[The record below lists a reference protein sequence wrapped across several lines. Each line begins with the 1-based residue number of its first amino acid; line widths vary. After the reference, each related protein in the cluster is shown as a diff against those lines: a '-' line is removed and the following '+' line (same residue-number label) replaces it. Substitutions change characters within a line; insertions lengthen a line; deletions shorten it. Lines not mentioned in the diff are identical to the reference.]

1 MRRGTFLSAVIA
13 LLWLGVV
20 DSTFACP
27 SCFGDP
33 SSSETQAM
41 KWAILSLLAVTGT
54 VLAGVSA
61 FFIYM
66 RRRTHDINR
75 RFSDR
80 LN

>member
-1 MRRGTFLSAVIA
+1 MRRGTLLSAMVAI
-13 LLWLGVV
+13 LWLAGV
-20 DSTFACP
+20 DSVTACP

-66 RRRTHDINR
+66 RRRTYDINR